1 MATVASM
8 LKPPTMSP
16 NPCSMK
22 WPPVM
27 DPLPAMNQ
35 ETQEGPLSLGSVCT
49 YSQRQDK
56 QVWRGRAV
64 PSKGRQS
71 SNRAASTPW
80 WHS

>member
-49 YSQRQDK
+49 YSQRQASVTR
-56 QVWRGRAV
+56 QGCAI
-64 PSKGRQS
+64 KGQ
-71 SNRAASTPW
+71 AEQ
-80 WHS
+80 